1 MILLTAAML
10 KAGSS
15 WLYNMINDLAVEAGY
30 QDGREIR
37 ERFHLEKYL
46 SASDCTSRTLRIHRL
61 AVISHPILFGNTF
74 TTKTHGKPTFAIQ
87 RMIDLRL
94 MKAVYIYRDPRDV
107 ALSLYEHGDWIR
119 REGIPSSTRFDS
131 LTSIDMALEVALYYV
146 QLWEKWVA
154 SKRAFTIRYEDLIHD
169 PLNTM
174 RKVSTHLRIS
184 VPNDKLENVIRRY
197 NKENRA
203 SWQHDLHFNVGKIG
217 RWVDQ
222 FNPSQKQLAQDLF
235 KDYLPR
241 MGYSPEDH

>member
-30 QDGREIR
+30 QDGRVIR
-37 ERFHLEKYL
+37 QKFHLEKYL

-61 AVISHPILFGNTF
+61 AVIGIPILFGNTF
-74 TTKTHGKPTFAIQ
+74 ATKTHGKPTFAVQ

-131 LTSIDMALEVALYYV
+131 LTSIDMAIEVAGYYV
-146 QLWEKWVA
+146 LLWEKWVG
-154 SKRAFTIRYEDLIHD
+154 SNRALVIRYEDLIRE
-169 PLNTM
+169 PKNTM
-174 RKVSTHLRIS
+174 QKVCAHLSIV
-184 VPNDKLENVIRRY
+184 VPESNLEIVIQRY

-203 SWQHDLHFNVGKIG
+203 NWQHDLHFNVGKIG

-222 FNPSQKQLAQDLF
+222 FSPSQKQLAQDLF

-241 MGYSPEDH
+241 MGYSQEDQ